1 MKQEISKQVQDWIHE
16 QELPSNAT
24 LKPVK
29 KFDELYP
36 ESEEERQAYWDFI
49 RWAINKEHAILL
61 YIPKQQ
67 NENDFWQLDLDE
79 SGTDVSAFN
88 TADFE
93 RLHNYSFDKYAYKIK
108 KIYEKVQDL
117 ALLHSCVS
125 TKEGKTNIHRR
136 FTNLIESE
144 FKERAEILVE
154 TYKKYPQ
161 LISKEKVFDKVTELN
176 TNIRKCNRIWHQ
188 HAYRD

>member
-16 QELPSNAT
+16 QDLTSNAA
-24 LKPVK
+24 LKPVN

-36 ESEEERQAYWDFI
+36 ESEEEQQAYWDFI
-49 RWAINKEHAILL
+49 HWAINREHALLL
-61 YIPKQQ
+61 YIRKQP

-79 SGTDVSAFN
+79 TGTDVSAFN

-117 ALLHSCVS
+117 GLLHSCVS

-136 FTNLIESE
+136 FRNLIESE

-176 TNIRKCNRIWHQ
+176 INIRKCNRIWHQ